1 MFWIAS
7 AFVAYS
13 LFVTWLYF
21 RADDRATTVL
31 ADRNT
36 AVDDHRRAVARLH
49 RQSDYIARLEA
60 DNDAVRRAYSRLAAQ
75 LAGHPSAVGL
85 DPGLVDAIRATG
97 RDDAP
102 VHGIGRPALKIVE
115 GL

>member
-1 MFWIAS
+1 MFWIAV
-7 AFVAYS
+7 AFAAYS
-13 LFVTWLYF
+13 LLVTWLYF

-49 RQSDYIARLEA
+49 RQSEYIARLEA
-60 DNDAVRRAYSRLAAQ
+60 DLEAVRREYSRLAAQ

-85 DPGLVDAIRATG
+85 DPGLVDAIRATS
-97 RDDAP
+97 RDDCKP
-102 VHGIGRPALKIVE
+102 HGIERPALKIVE